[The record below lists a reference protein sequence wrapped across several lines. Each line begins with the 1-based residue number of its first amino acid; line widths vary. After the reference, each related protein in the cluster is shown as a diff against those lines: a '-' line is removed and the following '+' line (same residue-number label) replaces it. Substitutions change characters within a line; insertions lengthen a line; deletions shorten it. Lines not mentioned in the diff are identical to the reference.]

1 MSKITAINII
11 IGKENQLRKYKEAC
25 VSSIDIDEIFEWLN
39 NIKNELE
46 DWTMNTIKF
55 KARPLELGFDP
66 EAWIYGTLPATK
78 DKSDFTWEKY

>member
-11 IGKENQLRKYKEAC
+11 IEKGNQLRKYKEAC

-46 DWTMNTIKF
+46 D
-55 KARPLELGFDP
+55 GV
-66 EAWIYGTLPATK
+66 
-78 DKSDFTWEKY
+78 

>member
-25 VSSIDIDEIFEWLN
+25 VSSIDIDEIFELLN

-46 DWTMNTIKF
+46 D
-55 KARPLELGFDP
+55 GV
-66 EAWIYGTLPATK
+66 
-78 DKSDFTWEKY
+78 

>member
-11 IGKENQLRKYKEAC
+11 IEKENQLRKYKEVC

-46 DWTMNTIKF
+46 D
-55 KARPLELGFDP
+55 
-66 EAWIYGTLPATK
+66 
-78 DKSDFTWEKY
+78 